1 MVGILLFP
9 WIGFI
14 NIRSAEE
21 IIYTDTIEIRQLIG
35 IVQRQRPLTPLI
47 LGIQRLVA
55 HKILCYLLLF

>member
-35 IVQRQRPLTPLI
+35 IVQR
-47 LGIQRLVA
+47 
-55 HKILCYLLLF
+55 